1 MQRKPLAS
9 CLSHWKSSINVR
21 KISLLKPAGLSLK
34 SASAHVWMHQAGRN
48 CAPPLIKHVAPL
60 SVDSRGLTWDFSR
73 GGLEEPFKWEA
84 GSSEAGRK
92 HRLPC
97 LQASGSL
104 PSAPWPRAP
113 PCVRLWVARL
123 ACCSERRL
131 RPRGAPDAQIVLFCS
146 VLSSCRSAGQS
157 CPYEVPNGPAF
168 SPPVLLGPSSASPP
182 LPSNLLNKTRA
193 IYHAGSQRGCRYVR
207 NHTGELEHRRPGS
220 I

>member
-34 SASAHVWMHQAGRN
+34 SASAHVWMHRAGRN

-60 SVDSRGLTWDFSR
+60 SVDSRGLTWDFRR
-73 GGLEEPFKWEA
+73 GGLEEPFN
-84 GSSEAGRK
+84 GRLA
-92 HRLPC
+92 HQRLGGNTGLPC
-97 LQASGSL
+97 LRASGSL
-104 PSAPWPRAP
+104 PSVPWPRAP

-131 RPRGAPDAQIVLFCS
+131 RPGGAPDAQIVLSCS

-157 CPYEVPNGPAF
+157 CPPEVPNSPAF
-168 SPPVLLGPSSASPP
+168 SPPALLCPSSASPP

-193 IYHAGSQRGCRYVR
+193 IPCRVSERLQVR
-207 NHTGELEHRRPGS
+207 EKPHRWVRTL
-220 I
+220 